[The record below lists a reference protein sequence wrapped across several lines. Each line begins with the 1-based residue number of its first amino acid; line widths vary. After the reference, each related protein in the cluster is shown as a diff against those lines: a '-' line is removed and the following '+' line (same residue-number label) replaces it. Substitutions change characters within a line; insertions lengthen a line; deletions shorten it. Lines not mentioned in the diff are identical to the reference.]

1 MERNNKFRLRL
12 NLFDG
17 LVLLAALAVAAL
29 LLWINLKPEPTVDA
43 PAPTAQTMRYT
54 VTFRR
59 WVEGSSD
66 MIEVGDVLT
75 DNIKNFEMGT
85 VASVEPGPVETLL
98 LDHEKREYILT
109 DFPGYEDVTVTIEAP
124 CTVSGEAV
132 TVGGGYVV
140 RVGATAYIRGQGYM
154 ASGPIIAMEREG
166 ME

>member
-1 MERNNKFRLRL
+1 
-12 NLFDG
+12 
-17 LVLLAALAVAAL
+17 
-29 LLWINLKPEPTVDA
+29 
-43 PAPTAQTMRYT
+43 MRYT
-54 VTFRR
+54 VIFRR

-85 VASVEPGPVETLL
+85 VVSVEPGPVENLL
-98 LDHEKREYILT
+98 LDHENREYILT
-109 DFPGYEDVTVTIEAP
+109 DFPGYEDINVTIEAP

-132 TVGGGYVV
+132 TVGGGYIV

-166 ME
+166 VE

>member
-17 LVLLAALAVAAL
+17 LVLLAALVVAAL
-29 LLWINLKPEPTVDA
+29 LLWSYLKPEPAVDT
-43 PAPTAQTMRYT
+43 PAPTTQTMRYT
-54 VTFRR
+54 VRFSR

-75 DNIKNFEMGT
+75 DNIKNYEMGT
-85 VASVEPGPVETLL
+85 VVAVEPVPVETLL
-98 LDHEKREYILT
+98 LDEESRAYVLS
-109 DFPGYEDVTVTIEAP
+109 DFPGYEDVKVTIEAP

-140 RVGATAYIRGQGYM
+140 RVGTTAYIRGQGYM
-154 ASGPIIAMEREG
+154 ASGPVISMEREG
-166 ME
+166 M